1 MSKMANALQAYEE
14 LEAMWNVYEDSLSG
28 VILISYIEP
37 QVPHYALMR
46 YAITEHTAHIK
57 KQLGL
62 GDVAF
67 AEGAMIYA
75 EYRATAGELSLED
88 SLEIAN
94 PLFRYYEQP
103 WNAAKKS
110 HEVAA

>member
-14 LEAMWNVYEDSLSG
+14 LEAMWNCYDEAVG
-28 VILISYIEP
+28 IEAN
-37 QVPHYALMR
+37 HTFMR

-57 KQLGL
+57 KQLEL
-62 GDVAF
+62 PDVAF

-75 EYRATAGELSLED
+75 EYREATGALSLTD
-88 SLEIAN
+88 SISIAN
-94 PLFRYYEQP
+94 PLFAYYDQP
-103 WNAAKKS
+103 WNAARRS

>member
-1 MSKMANALQAYEE
+1 MSYIKQAVQAIEE
-14 LEAMWNVYEDSLSG
+14 LEALWNVYEGDDHTKASR
-28 VILISYIEP
+28 P
-37 QVPHYALMR
+37 FMR

-62 GDVAF
+62 NDVAF
-67 AEGAMIYA
+67 AEAQMIYA
-75 EYRATAGELSLED
+75 EYRETAGELTIIE

-94 PLFRYYEQP
+94 PLFRYYSQP
-103 WNAAKKS
+103 WEAAKKS

>member
-14 LEAMWNVYEDSLSG
+14 LEAMWNVYDEALLS
-28 VILISYIEP
+28 VAETKFI
-37 QVPHYALMR
+37 R

-57 KQLGL
+57 KQLEL

-75 EYRATAGELSLED
+75 EYREATGELTLED
-88 SLEIAN
+88 SREIAN

-103 WNAAKKS
+103 WNSAKKS

>member
-14 LEAMWNVYEDSLSG
+14 LEAMWNVYDDSLLS
-28 VILISYIEP
+28 VADEKFI
-37 QVPHYALMR
+37 R
-46 YAITEHTAHIK
+46 YAITEHTAHVK
-57 KQLGL
+57 KQLEL
-62 GDVAF
+62 PDVAF

-75 EYRATAGELSLED
+75 EYRATAGELSLSD
-88 SLEIAN
+88 SLEISN

-103 WNAAKKS
+103 WNAAKAS

>member
-14 LEAMWNVYEDSLSG
+14 LEAMWNIYEEGYDS
-28 VILISYIEP
+28 VAD
-37 QVPHYALMR
+37 QAFMR

-62 GDVAF
+62 NDVAF

-75 EYRATAGELSLED
+75 EFRAEAGELTFDWCVEVSQ
-88 SLEIAN
+88 

>member
-14 LEAMWNVYEDSLSG
+14 LEAMWNVYDDSLLS
-28 VILISYIEP
+28 VADEKFI
-37 QVPHYALMR
+37 R

-62 GDVAF
+62 NDVAF
-67 AEGAMIYA
+67 AEAQMIYA
-75 EYRATAGELSLED
+75 DYREQAGELSLTD
-88 SLEIAN
+88 SLEIGN
-94 PLFRYYEQP
+94 PLFRFYEQA
-103 WNAAKKS
+103 WNAAKAS